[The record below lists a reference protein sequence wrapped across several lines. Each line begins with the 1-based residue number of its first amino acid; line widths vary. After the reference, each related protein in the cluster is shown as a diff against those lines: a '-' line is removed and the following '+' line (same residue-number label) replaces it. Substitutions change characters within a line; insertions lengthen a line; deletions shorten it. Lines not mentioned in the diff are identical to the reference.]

1 MNLIKKHLC
10 NSILFFI
17 LPLSV
22 FLTFNKHSKSRPDSY
37 KSVIWADAAGYYVYL
52 PSLFLYNNV
61 TEFPDSIEIKTGN
74 GFSLNLADNN
84 VFTKY
89 TSGVALMQLPFF
101 VVSHISA
108 KLFNLNPNGFS
119 ILYQYGIMIAAVF
132 YGCFGLWFLCKFLM
146 IKHDWIVSFVV
157 PLVIYLC
164 TNLFYYAI
172 DASGMSHVY
181 SFFLLAVFMF
191 YSAKFILTRRFQFL
205 LILLPVLA
213 LAVLIRPTNILFVL
227 FLFFYEV
234 NNPKELKSRIKLL
247 FEQPRFLVYAIV
259 ISILIFIPQLTY
271 WFRVSGNALFYSY
284 GNEGFSNWCQP
295 RLLEIWFSTKNGLF
309 LYSPVLMLSICGIV
323 LMILNKK
330 TNGWLVA
337 VIFIITSY
345 LFASWHDWT
354 FGCSFGSRPFIE
366 YYPLM
371 SIPLAF
377 LFSHVQAN
385 YQKILLLI
393 FSAICLYL
401 NFDMIYYYDGCFYG
415 DVWDF
420 QEYLKLL
427 D

>member
-52 PSLFLYNNV
+52 PSWFLYKNV
-61 TEFPDSIEIKTGN
+61 SEFPDSIEIKTGD

-101 VVSHISA
+101 AVSHISA
-108 KLFNLNPNGFS
+108 KLFSSPNGFS
-119 ILYQYGIMIAAVF
+119 ILYQYGVMMAAVF
-132 YGCFGLWFLCKFLM
+132 YGCFGLWYICKFLM
-146 IKHDWIVSFVV
+146 IQHDKIAAFLVTISF
-157 PLVIYLC
+157 YLC
-164 TNLFYYAI
+164 TNLFYYTI

-181 SFFLLAVFMF
+181 SFFLLTVFMF
-191 YSAKFILTRRFQFL
+191 YSAKFILYKRFQFL
-205 LILLPVLA
+205 PILFPVLA
-213 LAVLIRPTNILFVL
+213 LAVLIRPTNILFAIFLL
-227 FLFFYEV
+227 FYDV
-234 NNPKELKSRIKLL
+234 NNLEELKSRFKLL

-259 ISILIFIPQLTY
+259 ISIMVFIPQLTY

-284 GNEGFSNWCQP
+284 GNEGFSNWYQP
-295 RLLEIWFSTKNGLF
+295 KLLEIWFSTKNGLL
-309 LYSPVLMLSICGIV
+309 LYSPFLLLSIFGIV

-330 TNGWLVA
+330 MNGWLIAVTFIVA
-337 VIFIITSY
+337 SY

-354 FGCSFGSRPFIE
+354 FGCSYGSRSFVE

-371 SIPLAF
+371 SIPVAF
-377 LFSHVQAN
+377 IFSQVQAI
-385 YQKILLLI
+385 YQKVILLI
-393 FSAICLYL
+393 FTSICLYL
-401 NFDMIYYYDGCFYG
+401 NFDIIYYYDGCFYG